1 VYVAWLD
8 IRGGMR
14 HRTNVVLAESVATA
28 VSPSIQQNSNRSQV
42 PEVPIDEEISMNDI
56 QQQVSVQALQEQQ
69 IIVDDVQIE
78 RQSIEESST
87 ESLDSGVTKSDW
99 RTDWRNPEPL
109 CLRCPRCFSMN
120 EDGTKAESGVVVL
133 DGNFSQ
139 KRMGG
144 KSVMHRNKRPDNRLF
159 VKPDASFHKD
169 DVSVLS

>member
-1 VYVAWLD
+1 MYVAWLD

-14 HRTNVVLAESVATA
+14 HRTNVILASVATA

-42 PEVPIDEEISMNDI
+42 PELLTDEEISINDI
-56 QQQVSVQALQEQQ
+56 QKQVPVQALERQ
-69 IIVDDVQIE
+69 IIVNDVQIE
-78 RQSIEESST
+78 GQSIEESST
-87 ESLDSGVTKSDW
+87 ESLDSEVTKSDW
-99 RTDWRNPEPL
+99 RADWRNPEPL
-109 CLRCPRCFSMN
+109 YLRCPRCFSMN